1 MPACHN
7 GGMKKAHGFFTR
19 LVAACCVAMLP
30 VTLAACSGDASPSD
44 AATAA
49 FSTRRPTV
57 THDSLDKAQVPSVR
71 DDSPHAKAVRAV
83 ESMSVEEQV
92 GQLVMAP
99 LFVGSDPSSLYDLI
113 ANRHVGSVLIIG
125 NWTSGIAG
133 VAAATS
139 TLQSYAPGDNQL
151 LMSTD
156 QEGGLVQHLKGA
168 GFDTMPSAIQ
178 QGAMD
183 VSQLRQSASAWGT
196 QLKAAGINVDLAP
209 VVGTVTVDRSSNA
222 PIGALYRDFGLDPAG
237 NADHAKAF
245 IQGMSDSGVGS
256 AIKHYPGLGSVTGNT
271 DFTANGILDTTT
283 TLDGPEISA
292 FNSTLEASPSMVMM
306 SLATYQAIDPN
317 NPAVFS
323 STLVTGYLRGKI
335 GFQGVVTSDSLS
347 ATALSGVQPSDL
359 GVRLV
364 EAGGDL
370 ACIGASSYVQPVL
383 DGLNAKA
390 ASDATFARKV
400 QQSAIRV
407 MTLKYEMGLA
417 R

>member
-1 MPACHN
+1 MDDLICDN
-7 GGMKKAHGFFTR
+7 GRVKKRFRIPFR
-19 LVAACCVAMLP
+19 RFVAIGCVMALP
-30 VTLAACSGDASPSD
+30 LTLSACSGDGGSDFPTSMPDTEITHSPLGKS
-44 AATAA
+44 A
-49 FSTRRPTV
+49 
-57 THDSLDKAQVPSVR
+57 VPSVT
-71 DDSPHAKAVRAV
+71 DDSPHGKAVRAV
-83 ESMSVEEQV
+83 DAMTLDERI

-99 LFVGSDPSSLYDLI
+99 LPAGSDPSTLRDLI
-113 ANRHVGSVLIIG
+113 VDQHVGSVLIIG
-125 NWTSGIAG
+125 NWNSGTTG
-133 VAAATS
+133 VSAATS
-139 TLQSYAPGDNQL
+139 ELQSYAPSNNRL
-151 LMSTD
+151 LMTTD
-156 QEGGLVQHLKGA
+156 QEGGSVQHLSGN
-168 GFDTMPSAIQ
+168 GFDTMPSATD
-178 QGAMD
+178 QGTMD
-183 VSQLRQSASAWGT
+183 TAQLRQSAATWGA
-196 QLKAAGINVDLAP
+196 QLKSAGINVDLAP

-222 PIGALYRDFGLDPAG
+222 PIGALNRDFGLDAAG
-237 NADHAKAF
+237 NAKHAKAF
-245 IQGMSDSGVGS
+245 IEGMSDSGVGS
-256 AIKHYPGLGSVTGNT
+256 AVKHYPGLGSVTGNT
-271 DFTANGILDTTT
+271 DFTASGILDTTT
-283 TLDGPEISA
+283 TLDGPEINA

-383 DGLNAKA
+383 DGLNTKA
-390 ASDATFARKV
+390 AGDATFARKV

>member
-1 MPACHN
+1 
-7 GGMKKAHGFFTR
+7 MKKAHGFFTR

-83 ESMSVEEQV
+83 ESMSVEERV

-99 LFVGSDPSSLYDLI
+99 LFAGSDRVTAFMEELEYECHCLGIPI
-113 ANRHVGSVLIIG
+113 KTRHNEVAPNQFECAPIFEEANLAVDH
-125 NWTSGIAG
+125 
-133 VAAATS
+133 
-139 TLQSYAPGDNQL
+139 NQL

-168 GFDTMPSAIQ
+168 GFDTMPSATQ

-390 ASDATFARKV
+390 AGDATFARKV

>member
-1 MPACHN
+1 MDDLICDN
-7 GGMKKAHGFFTR
+7 GRVKKRFRIPFR
-19 LVAACCVAMLP
+19 RFVAIGCVMALP
-30 VTLAACSGDASPSD
+30 LTLSACSGDVGSDFPTSMPDTEITHSPLGKS
-44 AATAA
+44 A
-49 FSTRRPTV
+49 
-57 THDSLDKAQVPSVR
+57 VPSVT
-71 DDSPHAKAVRAV
+71 DDSPHGKAVRAV
-83 ESMSVEEQV
+83 DAMTLDERI

-99 LFVGSDPSSLYDLI
+99 LPAGSDPSTLRGLI
-113 ANRHVGSVLIIG
+113 VDQHVGSVLIIG
-125 NWTSGIAG
+125 NWNSGTTG
-133 VAAATS
+133 VSAATS
-139 TLQSYAPGDNQL
+139 ELQSYAPSNNRL
-151 LMSTD
+151 LMTTD
-156 QEGGLVQHLKGA
+156 QEGGSVQHLSGN
-168 GFDTMPSAIQ
+168 GFDTMPSATD
-178 QGAMD
+178 QGTMD
-183 VSQLRQSASAWGT
+183 TAQLRQSAATWGT
-196 QLKAAGINVDLAP
+196 QLKSAGINVDLAP

-222 PIGALYRDFGLDPAG
+222 PIGALNRDFGLDAAG
-237 NADHAKAF
+237 NAKHAKAF
-245 IQGMSDSGVGS
+245 IEGMSDSGVGS
-256 AIKHYPGLGSVTGNT
+256 AVKHYPGLGSVTGNT
-271 DFTANGILDTTT
+271 DFTASGILDTTT

-306 SLATYQAIDPN
+306 SLATYQAIDPD

-390 ASDATFARKV
+390 AGDATFARKV

>member
-1 MPACHN
+1 MDDLICDN
-7 GGMKKAHGFFTR
+7 GRVKKRFRIPFR
-19 LVAACCVAMLP
+19 RFVAIGCVMALP
-30 VTLAACSGDASPSD
+30 LTLSACSGDGGSDFPTSMPDTEITHSPLGKS
-44 AATAA
+44 A
-49 FSTRRPTV
+49 
-57 THDSLDKAQVPSVR
+57 VPSVT
-71 DDSPHAKAVRAV
+71 DDSPHGKAVRAV
-83 ESMSVEEQV
+83 DAMTLDERI

-99 LFVGSDPSSLYDLI
+99 LPAGSDPSTLRDLI
-113 ANRHVGSVLIIG
+113 VDQHVGSVLIIG
-125 NWTSGIAG
+125 NWNSGTTG
-133 VAAATS
+133 VSAATS
-139 TLQSYAPGDNQL
+139 ELQSYAPSNNRL
-151 LMSTD
+151 LMTTD
-156 QEGGLVQHLKGA
+156 QEGGSVQHLSGN
-168 GFDTMPSAIQ
+168 GFDTMPSATD
-178 QGAMD
+178 QGTMD
-183 VSQLRQSASAWGT
+183 TAQLRQSAATWGA
-196 QLKAAGINVDLAP
+196 QLKSAGINVDLAP

-222 PIGALYRDFGLDPAG
+222 PIGALNRDFGLDAAG
-237 NADHAKAF
+237 NAKHAKAF
-245 IQGMSDSGVGS
+245 IEGMSDSGVGS
-256 AIKHYPGLGSVTGNT
+256 AVKHYPGLGSVTGNT
-271 DFTANGILDTTT
+271 DFTASGILDTTT
-283 TLDGPEISA
+283 TLDGPEINA

-390 ASDATFARKV
+390 AGDATFARKV

>member
-1 MPACHN
+1 MDDLICDN
-7 GGMKKAHGFFTR
+7 GRVKKRFRIPFR
-19 LVAACCVAMLP
+19 RFVAIGCVMALP
-30 VTLAACSGDASPSD
+30 LTLSACSGDGGSDFPTSMPDTEITHSPLGKS
-44 AATAA
+44 A
-49 FSTRRPTV
+49 
-57 THDSLDKAQVPSVR
+57 VPSVT
-71 DDSPHAKAVRAV
+71 DDSPHGKAVRAV
-83 ESMSVEEQV
+83 DAMTLDERI

-99 LFVGSDPSSLYDLI
+99 LPAGFDPSTLRDLI
-113 ANRHVGSVLIIG
+113 VDQHVGSVLIIG
-125 NWTSGIAG
+125 NWNSGTTG
-133 VAAATS
+133 VSAATS
-139 TLQSYAPGDNQL
+139 ELQSYAPSNNRL
-151 LMSTD
+151 LMTTD
-156 QEGGLVQHLKGA
+156 QEGGSVQHLSGN
-168 GFDTMPSAIQ
+168 GFDTMPSATD
-178 QGAMD
+178 QGTMD
-183 VSQLRQSASAWGT
+183 TAQLRQSAATWGA
-196 QLKAAGINVDLAP
+196 QLKSAGINVDLAP

-222 PIGALYRDFGLDPAG
+222 PIGALNRDFGLDAAG
-237 NADHAKAF
+237 NAKHAKAF
-245 IQGMSDSGVGS
+245 IEGMSDSGVGS
-256 AIKHYPGLGSVTGNT
+256 AVKHYPGLGSVTGNT
-271 DFTANGILDTTT
+271 DFTASGILDTTT

-390 ASDATFARKV
+390 AGDATFARKV

>member
-1 MPACHN
+1 MDDLICDN
-7 GGMKKAHGFFTR
+7 GRVKKRFRIPFR
-19 LVAACCVAMLP
+19 RFVAIGCVMALP
-30 VTLAACSGDASPSD
+30 LTLSACSGDVGSDFPTSMPDTEITHSPLGKS
-44 AATAA
+44 A
-49 FSTRRPTV
+49 
-57 THDSLDKAQVPSVR
+57 VPSVT
-71 DDSPHAKAVRAV
+71 DDSPHGKAVRAV
-83 ESMSVEEQV
+83 DAMTLDERI

-99 LFVGSDPSSLYDLI
+99 LPAGSDPSTLRDLI
-113 ANRHVGSVLIIG
+113 VDQHVGSVLIIG
-125 NWTSGIAG
+125 NWNSGTTG
-133 VAAATS
+133 VSAATS
-139 TLQSYAPGDNQL
+139 ELQSYAPSNNRL
-151 LMSTD
+151 LMTTD
-156 QEGGLVQHLKGA
+156 QEGGSVQHLSGN
-168 GFDTMPSAIQ
+168 GFDTMPSATD
-178 QGAMD
+178 QGTMD
-183 VSQLRQSASAWGT
+183 TAQLRQSAATWGA
-196 QLKAAGINVDLAP
+196 QLKSAGINVDLAP

-390 ASDATFARKV
+390 AGDATFARKV

>member
-1 MPACHN
+1 MDDLICDN
-7 GGMKKAHGFFTR
+7 GRVKKRFRIPFR
-19 LVAACCVAMLP
+19 RFVAIGCVMALP
-30 VTLAACSGDASPSD
+30 LTLSACSGDVGSDFPTSMPDTEITHSPLGKS
-44 AATAA
+44 A
-49 FSTRRPTV
+49 
-57 THDSLDKAQVPSVR
+57 VPSVT
-71 DDSPHAKAVRAV
+71 DDSPHGKAVRAV
-83 ESMSVEEQV
+83 DAMTLDERI

-99 LFVGSDPSSLYDLI
+99 LPAGSDPSTLRDLI
-113 ANRHVGSVLIIG
+113 VDQHVGSVLIIS
-125 NWTSGIAG
+125 NWNSGTTG
-133 VAAATS
+133 VSAATS
-139 TLQSYAPGDNQL
+139 ELQSYAPSNNRL
-151 LMSTD
+151 LMTTD
-156 QEGGLVQHLKGA
+156 QEGGSVQHLSGN
-168 GFDTMPSAIQ
+168 GFDTMPSATD
-178 QGAMD
+178 QGTMD
-183 VSQLRQSASAWGT
+183 TAQLRQSAATWGA
-196 QLKAAGINVDLAP
+196 QLKSAGINVDLAP

-222 PIGALYRDFGLDPAG
+222 PIGALNRDFGLDAAG
-237 NADHAKAF
+237 NAKHAKAF
-245 IQGMSDSGVGS
+245 IEGMSDSGVGS
-256 AIKHYPGLGSVTGNT
+256 AVKHYPGLGSVTGNT
-271 DFTANGILDTTT
+271 DFTASGILDTTT

-390 ASDATFARKV
+390 AGDATFARKV

>member
-1 MPACHN
+1 MDDLICDN
-7 GGMKKAHGFFTR
+7 GRVKKRFRIPFR
-19 LVAACCVAMLP
+19 RFVAIGCVMALP
-30 VTLAACSGDASPSD
+30 LTLSACSGDVGSGFPTSMPDTEITHSPLGKS
-44 AATAA
+44 A
-49 FSTRRPTV
+49 
-57 THDSLDKAQVPSVR
+57 VPSVT
-71 DDSPHAKAVRAV
+71 DDSPHGKAVRAV
-83 ESMSVEEQV
+83 DAMTLDERI

-99 LFVGSDPSSLYDLI
+99 LPAGSDPSTLRDLI
-113 ANRHVGSVLIIG
+113 VDQHVGSVLIIG
-125 NWTSGIAG
+125 NWNSGTTG
-133 VAAATS
+133 VSAATS
-139 TLQSYAPGDNQL
+139 ELQSYAPSNNRL
-151 LMSTD
+151 LMTTD
-156 QEGGLVQHLKGA
+156 QEGGSVQHLSGN
-168 GFDTMPSAIQ
+168 GFDTMPSATD
-178 QGAMD
+178 QGTMD
-183 VSQLRQSASAWGT
+183 TAQLRQSAATWGA
-196 QLKAAGINVDLAP
+196 QLKSAGINVDLAP

-222 PIGALYRDFGLDPAG
+222 PIGALNRDFGLDAAG
-237 NADHAKAF
+237 NAKHAKAF
-245 IQGMSDSGVGS
+245 IEGMSDSGVGS
-256 AIKHYPGLGSVTGNT
+256 AVKHYPGLGSVTGNT
-271 DFTANGILDTTT
+271 DFTASGILDTTT

-390 ASDATFARKV
+390 AGDATFARKV

>member
-1 MPACHN
+1 MA
-7 GGMKKAHGFFTR
+7 
-19 LVAACCVAMLP
+19 LP
-30 VTLAACSGDASPSD
+30 LTLSACSGDVGSDFPTSMPDTEITHSPLGKS
-44 AATAA
+44 A
-49 FSTRRPTV
+49 
-57 THDSLDKAQVPSVR
+57 VPSVT
-71 DDSPHAKAVRAV
+71 DDSPHGKAVRAV
-83 ESMSVEEQV
+83 DAMTLDERI

-99 LFVGSDPSSLYDLI
+99 LPAGSDPSTLRDLI
-113 ANRHVGSVLIIG
+113 VDQHVGSVLIIG
-125 NWTSGIAG
+125 NWNSGTTG
-133 VAAATS
+133 VSAATS
-139 TLQSYAPGDNQL
+139 ELQSYAPSNNRL
-151 LMSTD
+151 LMTTD
-156 QEGGLVQHLKGA
+156 QEGGSVQHLSGN
-168 GFDTMPSAIQ
+168 GFDTMPSATD
-178 QGAMD
+178 QGTMD
-183 VSQLRQSASAWGT
+183 TAQLRQSAATWGA
-196 QLKAAGINVDLAP
+196 QLKSAGINVDLAP

-390 ASDATFARKV
+390 AGDATFARKV

>member
-1 MPACHN
+1 MA
-7 GGMKKAHGFFTR
+7 
-19 LVAACCVAMLP
+19 LP
-30 VTLAACSGDASPSD
+30 LTLSACSGDVGSDFPTSMPDTEITHSPLGKS
-44 AATAA
+44 A
-49 FSTRRPTV
+49 
-57 THDSLDKAQVPSVR
+57 VPSVT
-71 DDSPHAKAVRAV
+71 DDSPHGKAVRAV
-83 ESMSVEEQV
+83 DAMTLDERI

-99 LFVGSDPSSLYDLI
+99 LPAGSDPSTLRDLI
-113 ANRHVGSVLIIG
+113 VDQHVGSVLIIG
-125 NWTSGIAG
+125 NWNSGTTG
-133 VAAATS
+133 VSAATS
-139 TLQSYAPGDNQL
+139 ELQSYAPSNNRL
-151 LMSTD
+151 LMTTD
-156 QEGGLVQHLKGA
+156 QEGGSVQHLSGN
-168 GFDTMPSAIQ
+168 GFDTMPSATD
-178 QGAMD
+178 QGTMD
-183 VSQLRQSASAWGT
+183 TAQLRQSAATWGA
-196 QLKAAGINVDLAP
+196 QLKSAGINVDLAP

-222 PIGALYRDFGLDPAG
+222 PIGALNRDFGLDAAG
-237 NADHAKAF
+237 NAKHAKAF
-245 IQGMSDSGVGS
+245 IEGMSDSGVGS
-256 AIKHYPGLGSVTGNT
+256 AVKHYPGLGSVTGNT
-271 DFTANGILDTTT
+271 DFTASGILDTTT

-390 ASDATFARKV
+390 AGDATFARKV

>member
-1 MPACHN
+1 MDDLICDN
-7 GGMKKAHGFFTR
+7 GRVKKRFRIPFR
-19 LVAACCVAMLP
+19 RFVAIGCVMALP
-30 VTLAACSGDASPSD
+30 LTLSACSGDVGSDFPTSMPDTEITHSPLGKS
-44 AATAA
+44 A
-49 FSTRRPTV
+49 
-57 THDSLDKAQVPSVR
+57 VPSVT
-71 DDSPHAKAVRAV
+71 DDSPHGKAVRAV
-83 ESMSVEEQV
+83 DAMTLDERI

-99 LFVGSDPSSLYDLI
+99 LPAGSDPSTLRDLI
-113 ANRHVGSVLIIG
+113 VDQHVGSVLIIG
-125 NWTSGIAG
+125 NWNSGTTG
-133 VAAATS
+133 VSAATS
-139 TLQSYAPGDNQL
+139 ELQSYAPSNNRL
-151 LMSTD
+151 LMTTD
-156 QEGGLVQHLKGA
+156 QEGGSVQHLSGN
-168 GFDTMPSAIQ
+168 GFDTMPSATD
-178 QGAMD
+178 QGTMD
-183 VSQLRQSASAWGT
+183 TAQLRQSAATWGA
-196 QLKAAGINVDLAP
+196 QLKSAGINVDLAP

-222 PIGALYRDFGLDPAG
+222 PIGALNRDFGLDAAG
-237 NADHAKAF
+237 NAKHAKAF
-245 IQGMSDSGVGS
+245 IEGMSDSGVGS
-256 AIKHYPGLGSVTGNT
+256 AVKHYPGLGSVTGNT
-271 DFTANGILDTTT
+271 DFTASGILDTTT

-306 SLATYQAIDPN
+306 SLATYQAIDPD

-390 ASDATFARKV
+390 AGDATFARKV

-407 MTLKYEMGLA
+407 MTPKYEMGLA

>member
-1 MPACHN
+1 
-7 GGMKKAHGFFTR
+7 MKKAHGFFTR

-83 ESMSVEEQV
+83 ESMSVEERV

-99 LFVGSDPSSLYDLI
+99 LFAGSDPS
-113 ANRHVGSVLIIG
+113 
-125 NWTSGIAG
+125 
-133 VAAATS
+133 AATS

-168 GFDTMPSAIQ
+168 GFDTMPSATQ

-222 PIGALYRDFGLDPAG
+222 PIGALYRDFGLDPVG

-390 ASDATFARKV
+390 AGDATFARKV